1 MIHILPEVLLTIAN
15 NADSQTI
22 YGLMLT
28 CRGFH
33 QLLSSYERSI
43 VKTKLEAYYRSAIDP
58 RVFSNPR
65 LAKDHPILQL
75 SRDQTGTLLTS
86 ATPKRTVANPYTF
99 AVAHELEVRES
110 RIQPLIGPSGSL
122 TDIVTQ
128 LHHSCSSSSHS
139 SDADVLPHVLTQ
151 LASIRRAC
159 RISDIIGDAV
169 AHIVAKAGWIDGY
182 NAHLSDNHHAEAH
195 NACRCNAWVSCLTGL
210 EPPLAATGG
219 VTASSMHMLQTWL
232 TVLPSEIVRRSLP
245 PSASQDAK
253 NMRILMSKLTHRVR
267 AAQLDLIRRL
277 SAFDLVSLVKL
288 AEVAG
293 VEYTLRLGDDRH
305 ESDPEHVEKRT
316 AFQESVFRRGASLS
330 LWAIGGRARECVK
343 VEDVFTYEMPEDIPP
358 RMLCERQAED
368 AVRSIHAE
376 LAMWE
381 LGVGFER
388 VEVDEVFEPVGDEEM
403 AGLARAFGD
412 VVDAGDGDDEV
423 RSVVDSEDSESE
435 VDGNSEPRTVPAMQ
449 RGLQPTLIR
458 CLSRTSQKCLN
469 REERMFARRMRPSYG
484 TSSG

>member
-1 MIHILPEVLLTIAN
+1 MVHILPEVLLTIAN

-33 QLLSSYERSI
+33 LLLTSYERSI
-43 VKTKLEAYYRSAIDP
+43 VKTKLEAYYGSAVDP
-58 RVFSNPR
+58 RVLSNPC

-75 SRDQTGTLLTS
+75 SSDQTGTLLTS
-86 ATPKRTVANPYTF
+86 ATPKRTVAEPYTF
-99 AVAHELEVRES
+99 AVAQELEVRES
-110 RIQPLIGPSGSL
+110 RIQALFGPSGSL

-128 LHHSCSSSSHS
+128 LHHSYSSSSYS
-139 SDADVLPHVLTQ
+139 SDADVLPQILTQ
-151 LASIRRAC
+151 LASVQRAC
-159 RISDIIGDAV
+159 RISDIIGDTV
-169 AHIVAKAGWIDGY
+169 AHIVAKADWIDGY
-182 NAHLSDNHHAEAH
+182 NAHLYDSHHAEAH

-210 EPPLAATGG
+210 EPPVGVGGG

-245 PSASQDAK
+245 ASQDVK
-253 NMRILMSKLTHRVR
+253 NMRILISKLTHRVR
-267 AAQLDLIRRL
+267 AAQLDLVRRL
-277 SAFDLVSLVKL
+277 SAFDMVSLVKL

-330 LWAIGGRARECVK
+330 LWAIGGRGRECVK
-343 VEDVFTYEMPEDIPP
+343 VEDVFTYEIPRDIPP

-403 AGLARAFGD
+403 AALARAFGD
-412 VVDAGDGDDEV
+412 VVDGGDDYDE
-423 RSVVDSEDSESE
+423 RGSVEDSGDSESDE
-435 VDGNSEPRTVPAMQ
+435 DGNSEPKTVPAMQ
-449 RGLQPTLIR
+449 RGLQPTLVR
-458 CLSRTSQKCLN
+458 CLSRTSQKCLTK
-469 REERMFARRMRPSYG
+469 EERMFARRMRPGYG